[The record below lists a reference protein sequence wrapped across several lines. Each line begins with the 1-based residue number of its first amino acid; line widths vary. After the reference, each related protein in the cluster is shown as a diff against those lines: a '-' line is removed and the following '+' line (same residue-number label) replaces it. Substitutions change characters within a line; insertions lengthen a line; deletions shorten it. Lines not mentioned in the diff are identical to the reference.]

1 MQGLKGKVALI
12 TGAGGE
18 HGIGRAIARRFAQEG
33 ANVVVSDLTANARGD
48 WAGLPAVA
56 EDIEAMGQEVLAT
69 EVDVTNAEQVEQMV
83 QDALDRFG
91 KIDILVNNAGAPAG
105 PDRVLVVELE
115 EEVFDL
121 VQRVNV
127 KGTFLCSRAVAR
139 HLTERNEGGK
149 IMNIASTAGLRGNAR
164 YAAYCASKFAV
175 VGFTQSL
182 AHEMAPYGITVNAI
196 CPGLIDTERVYG
208 IASGLK
214 PEGTSTEEFR
224 DRMLE
229 RSGQNCPLGRV
240 GQPSDVANVA
250 AFLASSDGDYMTGQ
264 AISISGGSVML
275 R

>member
-1 MQGLKGKVALI
+1 MQGLKDKVALI

-240 GQPSDVANVA
+240 GQPSDVANMA